1 MKEGIFMTENNTKMA
16 NKPTRKRWLILAL
29 ICLVTFVNYLDRAN
43 LAVAAPTI
51 SSEFGFDAVR
61 MGLIF
66 SAMGWSY
73 TAMQIPAGWF
83 IDRIGPRKIYAIALA
98 GWSAFTIFIGLGKN
112 FGVFLL
118 NRIGLGF
125 FESPAF
131 PTNSRIVTTWFPS
144 KERGFAI
151 GSYTGAEYIG
161 LALCTPILTWL
172 LVTFSWRSI
181 FIATGALGLTITI
194 IWLMFY
200 HDPAHTKGINKEELQ
215 LIKEGGGLGDTIAEE
230 RKVPWSEMKYLFRG
244 RQMLGMYIGGFANSA
259 ILFFFMTWFPSYL
272 VSEKHMTILKVGF
285 YGAVPYL
292 AAIAGVLFAGKW
304 SDGMISKG
312 KGIGMAR
319 KLPVIA
325 GLLLSSFIIG
335 ANYTNE
341 INTVIIFMCI
351 AFFGQGM
358 ASTVSWALLSEIV
371 PKQLVGLSGGTF
383 NFFSN
388 LGGTLSPLIVGFLI
402 GSTGSYASAL
412 VFVSAMGIMGA
423 CAYIFI
429 IGKPHRI
436 VIPEKNI

>member
-1 MKEGIFMTENNTKMA
+1 MNDSSSKKKK
-16 NKPTRKRWLILAL
+16 KPAGKRWIILL
-29 ICLVTFVNYLDRAN
+29 LVCLVTFVNYLDRAN

-51 SSEFGFDAVR
+51 SKDFGFDAVR

-73 TAMQIPAGWF
+73 TAMQIPSGWF
-83 IDRIGPRKIYAIALA
+83 LDRFGPRKIYAAALA
-98 GWSAFTIFIGLGKN
+98 GWSAFTVFIGLSKG
-112 FGVFLL
+112 FSAFIL

-144 KERGFAI
+144 KERAFAI
-151 GSYTGAEYIG
+151 GAYTGAEYIG

-181 FIATGALGLTITI
+181 FITTGVIGLLLTV

-200 HDPAHTKGINKEELQ
+200 YDPAHTRGISEEELD

-230 RKVPWSEMKYLFRG
+230 RKVTWREMKYLFKG

-272 VSEKHMTILKVGF
+272 VSEKHMVMLKVGL
-285 YGAVPYL
+285 YGAVPYF
-292 AAIAGVLFAGKW
+292 AAIAGVLVAGRW
-304 SDGMISKG
+304 SDRMIANG

-325 GLLLSSFIIG
+325 GLLLASFIIG

-341 INTVIIFMCI
+341 INTVIAFMCI

-412 VFVSAMGIMGA
+412 AFVSAMGIMGA
-423 CAYIFI
+423 MSYIFI

-436 VIPEKNI
+436 IIPEEDL